1 VSKRFHYVF
10 CGIWIENNPGGNG
23 WMDIVQSGQRIR
35 SFPVYFVMKVIPT
48 IIIEFMERVNRL
60 NTGDQ

>member
-1 VSKRFHYVF
+1 
-10 CGIWIENNPGGNG
+10 
-23 WMDIVQSGQRIR
+23 MDIVQSGQRIR